1 MNRVQLSV
9 FAAAA
14 ALALSFIARAD
25 DTASD
30 KNAAVPAHQKHPL
43 DTAMPAPKGTRVALK
58 IGDQSA
64 IGYVAKPAGEPKGT
78 VLVIHEWWG
87 LNNWIKHEAD
97 ELASLGY
104 LALAVDL
111 YKGTVATTPEE
122 AGKLMGQLDKA
133 WAAKVERA
141 GIEWLKAEAP
151 KHKLATIGWCM
162 GGGQSLGASLAS
174 ASDVSATVIYY
185 GMPVMDPA
193 QLAALKGGAVLGL
206 FAKKDG
212 WITPDKVDT
221 FDKALTQAGV
231 PHEIHEYDADHA
243 FANPSGGKHN
253 PAAAQEA
260 WSKTKAFL
268 AAHLN

>member
-1 MNRVQLSV
+1 MNRIQLSV

-14 ALALSFIARAD
+14 AVALSFAARAD

-43 DTAMPAPKGTRVALK
+43 DTAMPAPKGTRVDLK

-64 IGYVAKPAGEPKGT
+64 IGYVAKPAGEPKGA

-122 AGKLMGQLDKA
+122 AGKLMGQLDKE

-141 GIEWLKAEAP
+141 GVEWLKGQSP
-151 KHKLATIGWCM
+151 KHKIAIIGWCM

-231 PHEIHEYDADHA
+231 THEIHEYDADHA

-253 PAAAQEA
+253 PAAAKEA
-260 WSKTKAFL
+260 WGKMKAFL